1 MIYLGEVCVF
11 FPTSL
16 IIFQSFRFICD
27 LVKEDLTPPVAYY
40 TLSTQYFK
48 IVVLIL
54 WLFCSLCV
62 APNIQ
67 RTKVHVLYMCLCVCA
82 KPQGETRL
90 VRGKIKRT
98 HQGLPWCN
106 RGLFFC
112 APKASPWPAGWID
125 PWTHSA
131 TSCTSLSPFLS
142 LSLVF
147 SHLSLSLNVPP
158 FSSRTHGFH
167 TEAPVCGQQ
176 PNGLPSASYCWWSGF
191 VFVFDGLT
199 FVHKAQEDSDRPGM
213 DTHTLTL
220 SHTYTYT
227 ELKSS
232 APRPQA
238 SSPASVRAMM
248 SLWGD
253 TMPLH
258 YLSPPPAN
266 THTLNIAQTHIH
278 YVVSS
283 YRSQG
288 AGENRY
294 RW

>member
-1 MIYLGEVCVF
+1 MLLPTYKEPRRICFICVFVCV
-11 FPTSL
+11 
-16 IIFQSFRFICD
+16 QSHRERPVWSEARLRGHTKDSRDATEASFSEPRKHHPG
-27 LVKEDLTPPVAYY
+27 LQAELTPEP
-40 TLSTQYFK
+40 
-48 IVVLIL
+48 IL
-54 WLFCSLCV
+54 QLPAPPSL
-62 APNIQ
+62 
-67 RTKVHVLYMCLCVCA
+67 
-82 KPQGETRL
+82 
-90 VRGKIKRT
+90 
-98 HQGLPWCN
+98 
-106 RGLFFC
+106 
-112 APKASPWPAGWID
+112 
-125 PWTHSA
+125 
-131 TSCTSLSPFLS
+131 PFS

-248 SLWGD
+248 SL
-253 TMPLH
+253 
-258 YLSPPPAN
+258 
-266 THTLNIAQTHIH
+266 
-278 YVVSS
+278 
-283 YRSQG
+283 
-288 AGENRY
+288 
-294 RW
+294 